1 MFVIIKTE
9 KEKKILYE
17 AGRRLALVLDEVEAL
32 VRPGATSAE
41 LNSHAERRIKEMGDV
56 PSFLHYTPA
65 GSRRPYP
72 AGLCVSIN
80 DEVVHGIPSEE
91 RLLKEGDIVGLDIG
105 LRHEGLFV
113 DMARTL
119 PVGNVSKEA
128 RDLIFITKE
137 SLEAGILAAK
147 SGGYVGDIGA
157 AIEVV
162 AKRGKL
168 GIVRELGGHG
178 VGEAVHEEPYIA
190 NFGKTG
196 TGEKLIDGM
205 VLALEPMLTLGSPA
219 VVLGKDGYTF
229 RTRDG
234 SLSAHF
240 EHTIIVTPDGGEI
253 VTC

>member
-1 MFVIIKTE
+1 MIIKTE
-9 KEKKILYE
+9 KEKEILYE
-17 AGRRLALVLDEVEAL
+17 AGRRLSLVLDEVEAL
-32 VRPGATSAE
+32 VRPGVTSAK
-41 LNSHAERRIKEMGDV
+41 LNSHAEQRIKEMGDM

-91 RLLKEGDIVGLDIG
+91 RELKEGDIVGLDIG

-128 RDLIFITKE
+128 RELIFITKE
-137 SLEAGILAAK
+137 SLLAGIAAAK

-157 AIEVV
+157 AIEAV

-178 VGEAVHEEPYIA
+178 VGKAVHEEPYIA
-190 NFGKTG
+190 NFGKAG
-196 TGEKLIDGM
+196 TGEKLVDGM
-205 VLALEPMLTLGSPA
+205 VLALEPMLTQGSPA
-219 VVLGKDGYTF
+219 VVLEKDGYTF

-240 EHTIIVTPDGGEI
+240 EHTIIVTPDGGEVI
-253 VTC
+253 TK

>member
-1 MFVIIKTE
+1 MIIKTE

>member
-1 MFVIIKTE
+1 MIIKTE

-17 AGRRLALVLDEVEAL
+17 AGRRLSLVLDEVGAL

-41 LNSHAERRIKEMGDV
+41 LNSHAERRIKEMGDT

-65 GSRRPYP
+65 GSRHPYP

-80 DEVVHGIPSEE
+80 DEVVHGIPSEG
-91 RLLKEGDIVGLDIG
+91 RVLKEGDIVGLDIG
-105 LRHEGLFV
+105 LRHEWLFV

-128 RDLIFITKE
+128 RELIFITKE

-147 SGGYVGDIGA
+147 SGGYIGDIGA
-157 AIEVV
+157 AIGAV
-162 AKRGKL
+162 AKRGRL

-190 NFGKTG
+190 NFGKAG
-196 TGEKLIDGM
+196 TGEKLTDGM

-240 EHTIIVTPDGGEI
+240 EHTIIVTPDGGDI
-253 VTC
+253 VTKI